1 MLPFLNLS
9 IDALARTIDAALIVG
24 EEIDATKKRKVDGTL
39 AATRLGSTATERWC
53 NERFRQTMLLVR
65 EFRMEWPNK
74 TLLTSDDVESIRW
87 LVDCALY
94 TATRAGHVGDIYDMN
109 PTVWAIWL
117 VQNQHAL
124 KAGGWKAE
132 SVAAQQRL
140 SFENLYLWLREQHAR
155 GENKNLYDPTTNK
168 LLKRYKLPFK
178 QMTVPPAHNNMFKY
192 VKGARR
198 LSDWIFDCQNTV
210 GESDR
215 PVGAMGL
222 ARGIIVQQPPELV
235 PPPPQSA
242 RREARRQAAWE
253 RVTKRARSRRRPMR
267 TAQEDSEDAEQTRD
281 IVAAVLAESDRAQGG
296 SSTEPEDE
304 LERAL
309 EEAMQDTQ
317 SDDELERELE
327 EALREGE
334 HGGPSAEAET
344 PQSRDEPQQP
354 RGVALDELRD
364 LLMRD

>member
-9 IDALARTIDAALIVG
+9 IDALTCTIDAALSVG

-74 TLLTSDDVESIRW
+74 SLLTSDDVESIRW

-94 TATRAGHVGDIYDMN
+94 TATRTGHVGDIYDMN

-124 KAGGWKAE
+124 KAGGWKVE

-178 QMTVPPAHNNMFKY
+178 QMTVPPAPNNVFKY

-198 LSDWIFDCQNTV
+198 LSDWIFDCQMTMD
-210 GESDR
+210 ESDR
-215 PVGAMGL
+215 PAQLGL

-242 RREARRQAAWE
+242 RREARREAAWE

-267 TAQEDSEDAEQTRD
+267 TAQEDSEDAEQTRN

-354 RGVALDELRD
+354 RGPTLDELHE